1 MNRQHPPNFF
11 FNSPESPPL
20 LRIFGG
26 WVPGRRERRGD
37 PRSPARRASK
47 PISAPGSRT
56 PTSGPA
62 VPPRDRPGAP
72 DPVPR
77 DPDSPQRRPA
87 PAIVGSAELTR
98 YPAPQLPAV
107 WKLLISLGLTLPP
120 WSEIGKRRLV
130 NRSPR
135 P

>member
-72 DPVPR
+72 GPGPR
-77 DPDSPQRRPA
+77 DPDSPQRRP
-87 PAIVGSAELTR
+87 PPPVVGSAEPTR
-98 YPAPQLPAV
+98 DPAPQLPPRREM
-107 WKLLISLGLTLPP
+107 LISLRLTLPP
-120 WSEIGKRRLV
+120 RSEVGK
-130 NRSPR
+130 PR
-135 P
+135 M